1 MSGLIYTLSDG
12 CDCIC
17 WLGFT
22 CRKASNIESNRKNM
36 ILGRKACQSCLLIHQ
51 DFQYRTRQ
59 NFLEGIPGE
68 KCSEKEEGMLA
79 MLVFPLFFF
88 SGTAQDLKGSV
99 QVNIQGRVFI
109 SGAAPFS
116 FRFFQANAFKTI
128 LFYSSCLMWNTFG
141 GNTVSV
147 GVNFARYDYQI

>member
-1 MSGLIYTLSDG
+1 MVIFTSAGCRCNCWIETRRSKCSCTYDKCTLTIFAVVSGLIYTLSDG

-88 SGTAQDLKGSV
+88 
-99 QVNIQGRVFI
+99 
-109 SGAAPFS
+109 
-116 FRFFQANAFKTI
+116 FRNSSRFKRFCSSQHTGPCFHFRRSPVFFQV
-128 LFYSSCLMWNTFG
+128 LSG
-141 GNTVSV
+141 
-147 GVNFARYDYQI
+147 